1 MGWVIFA
8 SKPGE
13 TLRASQICHI
23 KYPVLLDLSEF
34 WTTESMGV
42 VTESCNASKLS
53 LTETKETRIFEN
65 SYRKVADQWMVPYP
79 WREGPNGLPDNR
91 QQAMKRLE
99 ATESRLE
106 RQISTSKISTSTYL
120 YGRTRRQTDHLTHML

>member
-1 MGWVIFA
+1 
-8 SKPGE
+8 
-13 TLRASQICHI
+13 
-23 KYPVLLDLSEF
+23 
-34 WTTESMGV
+34 MGV
-42 VTESCNASKLS
+42 VIESCNASKLS

-79 WREGPNGLPDNR
+79 WREGPKGLPDNR

-106 RQISTSKISTSTYL
+106 RQISTSKISTSTCF
-120 YGRTRRQTDHLTHML
+120 YGRTRRQTDHSSNIEAVQPPFLRWGRWWSVVEVVECGGGGGVWWRSEE